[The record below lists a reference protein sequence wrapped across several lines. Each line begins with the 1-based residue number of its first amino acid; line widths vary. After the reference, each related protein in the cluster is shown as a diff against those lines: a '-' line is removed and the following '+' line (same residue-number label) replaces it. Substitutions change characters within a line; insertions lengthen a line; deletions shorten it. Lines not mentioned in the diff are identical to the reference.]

1 MQNVVS
7 IKRGRKASPF
17 GTRSGATVVNDTTV
31 WCQNAIETKP
41 AGETVAA

>member
-31 WCQNAIETKP
+31 WCQSRGETEP